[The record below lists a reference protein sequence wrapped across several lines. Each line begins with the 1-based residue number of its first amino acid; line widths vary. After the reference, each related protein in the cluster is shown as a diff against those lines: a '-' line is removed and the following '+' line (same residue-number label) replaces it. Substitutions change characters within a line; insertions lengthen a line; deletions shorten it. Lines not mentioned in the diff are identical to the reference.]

1 MVGPKK
7 QDFWPRINILKGFFL
22 NPSKNYCLS
31 ISAKIILSKS
41 IFDVKNQLNFFNKKL
56 RLRPN
61 ILSKRLGGRSL
72 SRLIKNFGLGLLT
85 N

>member
-7 QDFWPRINILKGFFL
+7 QDFWQRINILKGFFFL
-22 NPSKNYCLS
+22 NPSMNYGS
-31 ISAKIILSKS
+31 SKSAKIVLSKS
-41 IFDVKNQLNFFNKKL
+41 TELFQKKL

-61 ILSKRLGGRSL
+61 ILAERLGGQSL
-72 SRLIKNFGLGLLT
+72 SRLMKNFGLGLLT